1 MQDVDVGG
9 ILHGH
14 KLLEKVGRGHY
25 GEVWRAEYMGHE
37 VALKIFT
44 GDRKPAHLRREVFA
58 QYALGRLTGEEGR
71 WFPRVEHLDLD
82 ADPPYLR
89 MEFIEGSPLEEL
101 LASPSLSLDERLAIG
116 EQVLRALAS
125 VHAHEFVHGDL
136 SPLNVLVTLSRDVR
150 LIDVG
155 YGALFD
161 ATADVALSTTTED
174 QPAGVASPLYSAPE
188 RFKIAADGCGKPS
201 DIFSFGKL
209 LYHMITGEQPFVIKP
224 VSLKFKALGA
234 DWDTFVFKCLEE
246 KPEARFADGAAALA
260 EYRRI
265 FRPALAPGE
274 YRAECPECRSAQ
286 SIPGGWAGE
295 RFNCRG
301 CSRRLEVLFYDDGSR
316 YATTALLSPAEA
328 AVLPDVEILDVRTAG
343 QSRKFCPSCGGEMK
357 VEAKKCRHC
366 GVWADERARELLAAA
381 AAEAPRAA
389 EPQSYALSAVAV
401 FLAYFCFWLPGL
413 ILNLYFLDAAKRT
426 MRETGREPAG
436 LGSLRGLLI
445 LFVYFPLACTALL
458 TVLALVGGLVAR
470 SIS

>member
-9 ILHGH
+9 ALHGH

-25 GEVWRAEYMGHE
+25 GEVWRAEYQGHE

-58 QYALGRLTGEEGR
+58 QYALGRLDGEEGR
-71 WFPRVEHLDLD
+71 WFPRVDHLDLD

-89 MEFIEGSPLEEL
+89 MEFIEGLPLESL
-101 LASPSLSLDERLAIG
+101 LANPALSLDDRLSIG
-116 EQVLRALAS
+116 EQVLRALS
-125 VHAHEFVHGDL
+125 TVHAHDFVHGDL
-136 SPLNVLVTLSRDVR
+136 SPLNVLVTPARDVR

-161 ATADVALSTTTED
+161 VSTDVALSTTTED

-201 DIFSFGKL
+201 DVFSFGKL

-224 VSLKFKALGA
+224 VSLKFPALGRA
-234 DWDTFVFKCLEE
+234 WDEFVFKCLEE
-246 KPEARFADGAAALA
+246 KPEARFADAAAALA

-295 RFNCRG
+295 RYDCRSCG
-301 CSRRLEVLFYDDGSR
+301 RRLEVLFYDDASR

-328 AVLPDVEILDVRTAG
+328 AIPPDIEILDVRSAG

-366 GVWADERARELLAAA
+366 GVWADEKAKEIVAAA
-381 AAEAPRAA
+381 VRAAAPAA
-389 EPQSYALSAVAV
+389 EPPSFVMASVVA
-401 FLAYFCFWLPGL
+401 FLAYFFFWLPGV
-413 ILNLYFLDAAKRT
+413 ILNLYFLDAARSAK
-426 MRETGREPAG
+426 RETGRDPAG
-436 LGSLRGLLI
+436 LGALRALLV
-445 LFVYFPLACTALL
+445 LFVYVPLAGLGALGM
-458 TVLALVGGLVAR
+458 LALVGTLIAR
-470 SIS
+470 ALS